1 MPKDTFNNLPE
12 EKRNHILEIAIQEF
26 ATNPYDVASI
36 SNIVR
41 KAGIAKGSFYQY
53 FEDKKDLYRTL
64 IEISTDKKQTLLTEL
79 PSPSPWSDLFN
90 YLRWQFLSTVIFEI
104 RYPDLSQITFRAFV
118 EEVPFP
124 EMAEELRRRGTTQF
138 FKQMIAQGINFG
150 EVAVWVDSDVAA
162 FLLEIVFYQFG
173 KYFIKRLGLS
183 ESNTLDIKIFE
194 SEEAQQLIDNLM
206 DIIEAGMK
214 RSPKQ
219 REDYFNKR

>member
-1 MPKDTFNNLPE
+1 MK
-12 EKRNHILEIAIQEF
+12 
-26 ATNPYDVASI
+26 
-36 SNIVR
+36 
-41 KAGIAKGSFYQY
+41 
-53 FEDKKDLYRTL
+53 
-64 IEISTDKKQTLLTEL
+64 EL

-104 RYPDLSQITFRAFV
+104 RYPELSKITFRAFV

-138 FKQMIAQGINFG
+138 FKQMIAQGIVFG
-150 EVAVWVDSDVAA
+150 DVAVWVDSDVAS

-173 KYFIKRLGLS
+173 KYFIKRLGLT
-183 ESNTLDIKIFE
+183 ETNTHDITIFE
-194 SEEAQQLIDNLM
+194 NDEAQLLINNLM

-219 REDYFNKR
+219 RESFYNKD